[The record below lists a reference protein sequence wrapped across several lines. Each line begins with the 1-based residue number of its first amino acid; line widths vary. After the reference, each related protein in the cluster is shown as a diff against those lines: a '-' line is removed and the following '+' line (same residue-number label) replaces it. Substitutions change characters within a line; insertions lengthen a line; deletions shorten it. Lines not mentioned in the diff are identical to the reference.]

1 MMKPSVEVVVFNQ
14 EKHKLGEG
22 ILGWDEKGNHPE
34 KHWVPALLMKYN
46 FFYVTSSI
54 VVKTT

>member
-1 MMKPSVEVVVFNQ
+1 MKPSVEVVVFNQ

-46 FFYVTSSI
+46 FFYVTSSV